1 MQLIMKKLIFIIP
14 LFCICCN
21 EQTEPKVFEESNSIA
36 SKIKT
41 YSYKDLEFLNNE
53 KNIVKD
59 TPSYNRFKD
68 NDSISIKWELRNDLN
83 KINDF
88 HKLDSISFNYSNG
101 KLIINH
107 IFFSQGNC
115 LDFFPIFKINS
126 TTISINTPVV
136 IEIDPDEYFNSNSE
150 IAESVINGCELASV
164 VETSVSLLID
174 TNYRSKEIFY
184 NSKKIK

>member
-1 MQLIMKKLIFIIP
+1 MIGYEKFSIYFSRFLFVVLIF
-14 LFCICCN
+14 LFIALY
-21 EQTEPKVFEESNSIA
+21 TSGLIA

-41 YSYKDLEFLNNE
+41 YSYKDLEFINNE
-53 KNIVKD
+53 KNIVKN

-126 TTISINTPVV
+126 TSGV
-136 IEIDPDEYFNSNSE
+136 
-150 IAESVINGCELASV
+150 
-164 VETSVSLLID
+164 
-174 TNYRSKEIFY
+174 KK
-184 NSKKIK
+184 NSK